1 MDKIE
6 LLKKIKALAE
16 QGIDGEKSNATEL
29 YNKLLKQYNILETDL
44 NEDTR
49 KEYEYFYK
57 YLNEIYIYLNI
68 TEYVRGVKDNLIR
81 INKKRKILYIYLT
94 DTEKKLFDIVLNF
107 YKPYFD
113 KKIKELKD
121 KQKEFRKNLKKMEN
135 NDQLALIH
143 AIIYKNKL
151 HRNFDLDKEGTENPN
166 AKTINNIGNFINEV
180 DNLGF
185 SNAIDY
191 NNLLEN

>member
-6 LLKKIKALAE
+6 LLKKIKALADR
-16 QGIDGEKSNATEL
+16 GIDGEKSNATEL
-29 YNKLLKQYNILETDL
+29 YNKLLKQYNILESDL

-68 TEYVRGVKDNLIR
+68 TEYVRGVKDKLIR
-81 INKKRKILYIYLT
+81 INKKRKVLYIYLT

-143 AIIYKNKL
+143 AILYKNKL
-151 HRNFDLDKEGTENPN
+151 HRNFDLDKEETENPN

-185 SNAIDY
+185 NNSIDY